1 MKIVLLDFF
10 NLIKRYTYRVETE
23 FSDLTDGEV
32 ISNLTSYIL
41 NRIDSILNEV
51 KPQLLYICSD
61 CGFNTRAASVVDG
74 YKANRNKQKSLTD
87 EEKEKSYIEFLKR
100 VMATLPFPFLEVN
113 NTEADMLIGFVI
125 NYLSILDKN
134 SKFVIV
140 SSDSD
145 FLQFLSDKTSIY
157 DWNKGLVTA
166 DNWIEKYDKHGINIS
181 ISDYAL
187 AKSIVGDKSDN
198 IVGVPGIGWKTVSKL
213 FNILYDNSLNIDRN
227 NINNVTSY
235 IDKLLVDNI
244 ISDKKNIEFLTKMK
258 DKLIENKD
266 KIHNNMKV
274 IDISLMET
282 PFSYKI
288 MSTIKRTFN
297 TIPLF
302 NKTEFMD
309 LLKLDRYN
317 DGGNNE
323 EYYKIKGKY
332 LKSSMIFRYYAKIM
346 RASIT
351 SLKHMEENK

>member
-32 ISNLTSYIL
+32 ISSLTSYIL
-41 NRIDSILNEV
+41 NRIDNILNEV

-87 EEKEKSYIEFLKR
+87 EEKEKSYIEYLKK
-100 VMATLPFPFLEVN
+100 VIGTLPFPFLEVN

-125 NYLSILDKN
+125 NYLSILDDK

-157 DWNKGLVTA
+157 DWNKGLVTV

-198 IVGVPGIGWKTVSKL
+198 IIGVPGIGWKTVSKL

-227 NINNVTSY
+227 NIDNIINY

-244 ISDKKNIEFLTKMK
+244 IEDKKIIEFLYKTRC
-258 DKLIENKD
+258 KLVENKD
-266 KIHNNMKV
+266 RIHNNMKV
-274 IDISLMET
+274 IDITLMET
-282 PFSYKI
+282 PFAYKI
-288 MSTIKRTFN
+288 MSAIRRTFN
-297 TIPLF
+297 TIPIF
-302 NKTEFMD
+302 NKTDFMT
-309 LLKLDRYN
+309 LLKINRYN
-317 DGGNNE
+317 DGNNSE

-332 LKSSMIFRYYAKIM
+332 LKSSMIFRYYAKVI
-346 RASIT
+346 RNSII
-351 SLKHMEENK
+351 SLKHMEESR